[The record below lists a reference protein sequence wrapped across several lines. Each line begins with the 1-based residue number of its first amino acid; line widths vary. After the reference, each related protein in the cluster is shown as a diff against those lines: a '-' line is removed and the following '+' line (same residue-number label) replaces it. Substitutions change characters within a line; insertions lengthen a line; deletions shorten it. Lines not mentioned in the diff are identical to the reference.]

1 MTFFSDLIT
10 DPVFFIF
17 CLLPPLPFF
26 EGEGGTDRVLWGRSR
41 KVVGY
46 PHNLSRSTPKD
57 PVAREAFMEVLGFA
71 KVTKL
76 KLVVDSGTESLP

>member
-17 CLLPPLPFF
+17 YLLPPFRRGG
-26 EGEGGTDRVLWGRSR
+26 GERQGPLGRSR

-46 PHNLSRSTPKD
+46 PPQPFEIDPKD